1 MDTKESPIARR
12 RRMAK
17 ERKTKWK
24 ARRRQE
30 SAHATNTQSHQFRQS
45 QEDSAQITNIH
56 THYCGLMDLKMY
68 GWEIVY
74 ILRY

>member
-1 MDTKESPIARR
+1 
-12 RRMAK
+12 MAK

-24 ARRRQE
+24 ARRRQK
-30 SAHATNTQSHQFRQS
+30 SAHATTTQFRQFRKS
-45 QEDSAQITNIH
+45 QENSAQIINIH
-56 THYCGLMDLKMY
+56 THYYGLMDLNMY

>member
-1 MDTKESPIARR
+1 
-12 RRMAK
+12 MAK

-30 SAHATNTQSHQFRQS
+30 SAHATNTQSHQF
-45 QEDSAQITNIH
+45 QEGSAPITNIH

-68 GWEIVY
+68 GW
-74 ILRY
+74 